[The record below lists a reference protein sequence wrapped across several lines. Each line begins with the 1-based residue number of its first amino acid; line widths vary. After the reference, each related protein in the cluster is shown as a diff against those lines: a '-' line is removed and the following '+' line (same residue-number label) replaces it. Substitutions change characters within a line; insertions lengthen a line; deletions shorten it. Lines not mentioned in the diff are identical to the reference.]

1 MGGLCGLWRYCTCA
15 VESQSVRLAC
25 RRLRKVPYPVT
36 GLPAGRYIRACS
48 SCFQLFTTLATH
60 TQSHNSCILSAIM
73 STSPFIFVPVTT
85 TTTTYTQTFII
96 PITPVIPVA
105 TTYMVQAVP
114 SPPRRLKVFSPPS
127 PQLCVQ
133 MLLPEACVA
142 VLVL

>member
-36 GLPAGRYIRACS
+36 GLPAGMYIRACS

-73 STSPFIFVPVTT
+73 STSSFFFVPVTT

-96 PITPVIPVA
+96 PVIPVA
-105 TTYMVQAVP
+105 TTYMVQAVQ
-114 SPPRRLKVFSPPS
+114 PS